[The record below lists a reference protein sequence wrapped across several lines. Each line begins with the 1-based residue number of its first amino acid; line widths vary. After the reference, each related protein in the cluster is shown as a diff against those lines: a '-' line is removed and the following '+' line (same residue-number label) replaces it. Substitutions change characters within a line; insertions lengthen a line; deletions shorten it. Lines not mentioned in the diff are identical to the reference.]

1 MATGTL
7 PTQFAETVSIT
18 PVSSVIAYGH
28 KIGCVRTGKV
38 VQITFWENQAL
49 STNGIAI
56 TDVPKAKTNAT
67 AVITKGGASSYETL
81 GTVFIQAGETNVY
94 ILCKSTNTPLY
105 GELVYICE

>member
-7 PTQFAETVSIT
+7 PAQSAESVSIT
-18 PVSSVIAYGH
+18 PVSSVIAFGN
-28 KIGCVRTGKV
+28 KIGCVRAGKV

-56 TDVPKAKTNAT
+56 TGVPKAKTNAT
-67 AVITKGGASSYETL
+67 ALITKGGVSSYETL
-81 GTVFIQAGETNVY
+81 GTVYIQAGETDVH